1 MPIAKSNETDY
12 LEIINSTP
20 ERYSY
25 PIFIIQLAIQQRI
38 VSSTSW
44 RGIENN
50 FKLLAQFFSIPT
62 PSYNTIRQWFLKL
75 GLFELQKP
83 KNRRND
89 WIFIIDTTWGQ
100 GQKKCFLILGLPY
113 KIWNKKVQNNYYN
126 LQFKDV
132 TVLSLEVLNVTNGE
146 VIAEKIKDLAENVGH
161 PLQIISD
168 HGPDLKKGIELYLK
182 DNPEVIYTYDFTHQ
196 VALWLK
202 YSLSKNE
209 LFQEFCQQSDLTRTQ
224 IQVTSLSFLLPPK
237 PRYKARYHNVD
248 VMVKWGIKILKYW
261 QKQDF
266 SRIHHDF
273 TIAKSKFLDKFEWI
287 LNYQQEIHFY
297 EEIMSVFR
305 AAKKLLNKDGLHQQ
319 SAQIWR
325 ELSKSFPDVSWF

>member
-1 MPIAKSNETDY
+1 MVSKTTLNYWHNFSQY
-12 LEIINSTP
+12 
-20 ERYSY
+20 
-25 PIFIIQLAIQQRI
+25 QLKR
-38 VSSTSW
+38 
-44 RGIENN
+44 
-50 FKLLAQFFSIPT
+50 
-62 PSYNTIRQWFLKL
+62 YNTIRQWFLKL

-168 HGPDLKKGIELYLK
+168 HGPDIKKGIELYLK

-202 YSLSKNE
+202 YSLSENE

-248 VMVKWGIKILKYW
+248 VMIKWGLKILKYW

-273 TIAKSKFLDKFEWI
+273 NIAKSKFLDKFEWI
-287 LNYQQEIHFY
+287 LNYQQELHFY
-297 EEIMSVFR
+297 EEIISVFR

-325 ELSKSFPDVSWF
+325 